1 MDSSLVSPRSEDMP
15 CENRRQD
22 AGATNS
28 HRAIQPQRRPVRD
41 GAYARDPS
49 FRSGWQLV
57 CFWSNDQYGCEVGA
71 EFSTRGII
79 PHAIFDSGGLGVE
92 IVRTWGAACCAPT
105 LSFGEVT
112 IAGVADCV

>member
-1 MDSSLVSPRSEDMP
+1 M
-15 CENRRQD
+15 
-22 AGATNS
+22 
-28 HRAIQPQRRPVRD
+28 
-41 GAYARDPS
+41 
-49 FRSGWQLV
+49 
-57 CFWSNDQYGCEVGA
+57 

-112 IAGVADCV
+112 IAGVADCVKAARERRTPNGFAPWSDVVSANKVSYREKTAP